1 MDHEKFCND
10 ILEIDPKVRFA
21 AIYDKWATRVCGGMR
36 PDVKNL
42 LSERAEHELVN
53 LSILDWQSR
62 KNVSKWLGKT
72 KYAMAEYAKI
82 RRFSFYLG
90 DDYLLLVSTETDYDI
105 NLTVNHVIDL
115 YYKNQN

>member
-1 MDHEKFCND
+1 MDHEKFCNE
-10 ILEIDPKVRFA
+10 ILAINPKIRFA
-21 AIYDKWATRVCGGMR
+21 AIYDAWATRVCGGMR
-36 PDVKNL
+36 SDVQNL
-42 LSERAEHELVN
+42 LSERAERELVN

-72 KYAMAEYAKI
+72 KYAMAEYDKI

-105 NLTVNHVIDL
+105 NLTVNNVITL
-115 YYKNQN
+115 YYENQD